1 MAATYTAKYKKV
13 NLNTKNVI
21 PSAPPLPTQKV
32 NNKMPESI
40 FYSSMLLTQFEQPI
54 KNVTDLPERFNSI
67 ISNIFE
73 TLIIT
78 ILLIIYSALPLV
90 QLIIGIINQNSCPIQ
105 PLIPIWLCVS
115 GIFGICIAILKAIGN
130 IIIFIKK
137 RKVDNINNDDQAIKS
152 PICLSIISF
161 LLFLFLLIWFFI
173 GKYLVLTI
181 YNQVDYT
188 NNNSSNYCNKFTYL
202 LAFWSILIT
211 DLFIAIFSICGCCIL
226 ASLITCFLVCMRAFS
241 LLLLL
246 LFNI

>member
-1 MAATYTAKYKKV
+1 MAAAYTTKYKKV
-13 NLNTKNVI
+13 NLITKNVK
-21 PSAPPLPTQKV
+21 PSAPPLPTQRA
-32 NNKMPESI
+32 NNKMSESI

-90 QLIIGIINQNSCPIQ
+90 QLIIGIINQKSCPIQ
-105 PLIPIWLCVS
+105 PLLPIWLCVS
-115 GIFGICIAILKAIGN
+115 GTFGICIAILKVIGN

-137 RKVDNINNDDQAIKS
+137 RKVIDNINTDDQAIKS

-181 YNQVDYT
+181 YNQIDYT

-226 ASLITCFLVCMRAFS
+226 ASLITCFLVCMRTFF
-241 LLLLL
+241 LLLL

>member
-1 MAATYTAKYKKV
+1 MSAAYTAKYKKV
-13 NLNTKNVI
+13 NLNTKNVK
-21 PSAPPLPTQKV
+21 PSAPPLPSAQKAN
-32 NNKMPESI
+32 NNKTPESI
-40 FYSSMLLTQFEQPI
+40 FYSSMLLTQFEEPI

-78 ILLIIYSALPLV
+78 ILLVIYSALPLV

-115 GIFGICIAILKAIGN
+115 GIFGICIAILKVTGN

-137 RKVDNINNDDQAIKS
+137 RKLDKNTNDAQAIKS

-173 GKYLVLTI
+173 GKYLIITI
-181 YNQVDYT
+181 YNQVDYN

-226 ASLITCFLVCMRAFS
+226 ASLITCFLVCMCTLS
-241 LLLLL
+241 YYYYY
-246 LFNI
+246 